1 VGGVGGWGGGGGVWG
16 GGVWGGGFG
25 GDKEVDLVLVIGGG
39 SVGGDAEAVE
49 DLGCEGHW
57 SGVFI

>member
-1 VGGVGGWGGGGGVWG
+1 MRGGLE
-16 GGVWGGGFG
+16 GGFG
-25 GDKEVDLVLVIGGG
+25 GDKEVDLVLVMGGG

>member
-1 VGGVGGWGGGGGVWG
+1 LELLGGWGEGFVRGGLE
-16 GGVWGGGFG
+16 GGFG
-25 GDKEVDLVLVIGGG
+25 GDKEVDLVLVMGGG